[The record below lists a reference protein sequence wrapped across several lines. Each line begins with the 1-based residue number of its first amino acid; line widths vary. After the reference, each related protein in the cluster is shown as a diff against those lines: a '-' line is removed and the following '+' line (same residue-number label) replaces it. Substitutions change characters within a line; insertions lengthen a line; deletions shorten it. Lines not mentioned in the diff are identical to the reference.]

1 MPPTMTSA
9 PPSLAVSAPTSRH
22 FREHS
27 PWTTL
32 GAWKL
37 IYYFKMEL
45 IRNLPG
51 LLRLRAAYRT
61 RRRTL
66 DPHRAPIVLWIGDN
80 LDEVN
85 GIALS
90 SRLMIRKLREK
101 KRDAFLL
108 GVAFHSKP
116 PRSEGPDNEV
126 VLLQG
131 RYSLAQA
138 GYATSELAI
147 PRLDKLLA
155 HLQDRTVDLIEF
167 QTPGPVAVMAL
178 IVAKIAGI
186 PTLSHYR
193 TDILTYAKVLI
204 RNRAGIWA
212 IQTWTKFAT
221 RFAGPVIVPSEAYRH
236 IMQEIGVAPNR
247 IHKLSRGVDLQ
258 NFHPDKAA
266 AGTWERRGLPLH
278 GIRLLYV
285 GRVSREKNLELLTHA
300 FPKLLGKCSDL
311 TLTIVGDG
319 PYREEMERALAKT
332 HKAFFTGMVEG
343 AELPELYAAADLFV
357 FPSLT
362 DTFGNSVA
370 EALASGLPCITSDS
384 GGPQEIIED
393 GESGVIF
400 SRGISGDFEAKILEL
415 VLDVGRLQE
424 FKSKARK
431 RALQFTY
438 EHAADDFWNFY
449 LDMLVRHSK
458 NSQQA

>member
-1 MPPTMTSA
+1 MPTPMNKTPPSATAASA
-9 PPSLAVSAPTSRH
+9 PSLRNY
-22 FREHS
+22 REHCEWS
-27 PWTTL
+27 AL

-37 IYYFKMEL
+37 VFYFKTEL
-45 IRNLPG
+45 LRNIPALF
-51 LLRLRAAYRT
+51 RLRAHYRNRRKTPDGT
-61 RRRTL
+61 R
-66 DPHRAPIVLWIGDN
+66 PPAVLWLGDN

-90 SRLMIRKLREK
+90 SRLMIRKFREK
-101 KRDAFLL
+101 DRNVVLL
-108 GVAFHSKP
+108 GVAFHNKP
-116 PRSEGPDNEV
+116 PRVEGPDQDV
-126 VLLQG
+126 VLLPG

-147 PRLDKLLA
+147 PRLDKLLE
-155 HLQDRTVDLIEF
+155 HLQRRQVDLIEL

-178 IVAKIAGI
+178 IAAKIAGI

-212 IQTWTKFAT
+212 IQTWTRFAT
-221 RFAGPVIVPSEAYRH
+221 MLAGPVVVPSEAYRH
-236 IMQEIGVAPNR
+236 HMRMMGIKPER

-266 AGTWERRGLPLH
+266 GGAWVKRVLPSE
-278 GIRLLYV
+278 GVKLLYV
-285 GRVSREKNLELLTHA
+285 GRVSREKNLELLTRA
-300 FPKLLGKCSDL
+300 FPSLLRKCPELSL
-311 TLTIVGDG
+311 TVVGDG
-319 PYREEMERALAKT
+319 PYRAEMEAALAST
-332 HKAFFTGMVEG
+332 GKAFFTGMVEG
-343 AELPELYAAADLFV
+343 GELAELFASADLFV

-384 GGPQEIIED
+384 GGPQEIIEA
-393 GESGVIF
+393 GESGLVF
-400 SRGISGDFEAKILEL
+400 SHQAPGDFEAKVLEL
-415 VLDVGRLQE
+415 AADNERLHA

-449 LDMLVRHSK
+449 LELLDIK
-458 NSQQA
+458 QP